1 MEGENAHR
9 ERSSSLCHE
18 VWKQRMIAMSWKQY
32 LLVGTYVCS
41 LMTTLLL
48 TPYVTLAGH
57 FTLLSLSLVVL
68 KV

>member
-1 MEGENAHR
+1 
-9 ERSSSLCHE
+9 
-18 VWKQRMIAMSWKQY
+18 MSWKQY

-57 FTLLSLSLVVL
+57 FTLLSLSLVIL
-68 KV
+68 KVQVQNLRISEITSSANMPCLLSS